1 MLCLCPI
8 YKIQCVSRAAGV
20 ETTEGTER
28 PFILTRLTQKINPV
42 LGHCNSSQIRETEE
56 ESIAGLLTIPL
67 LAALERDRSRGLCSY
82 TLKCLVSET
91 EVENLVLLLRKHIV

>member
-1 MLCLCPI
+1 M
-8 YKIQCVSRAAGV
+8 
-20 ETTEGTER
+20 
-28 PFILTRLTQKINPV
+28 
-42 LGHCNSSQIRETEE
+42 
-56 ESIAGLLTIPL
+56 AGLLTIPL